1 MSGTNPRRISELP
14 SPKPALVTKRG
25 TQIRSGWTSDRIS
38 LAFLAAM
45 LPSLGIAL
53 LAGSG
58 SDVLPIL
65 SVTLATIFAWQIL
78 FGLTR
83 GSLVGWDGIV
93 TALAI
98 SLMLPLSAS
107 PLETTLAASAGVV
120 LGELIF
126 GGRGRSFLNPAV
138 VGIAFF
144 SFSFPASAT
153 SASANLD
160 IWPVI
165 LGGGILLV
173 FRLVSWRV
181 LLAGYIGLSL
191 AAWLTGSMDTATI
204 LSPTFAFAI
213 LFLGAEPVSAAAT
226 RPGRWIYGF
235 LIGVLAILFG
245 GDDSVVFAIL
255 LASIF
260 APLIDQGAV
269 WAIRSEMSRPWLN

>member
-1 MSGTNPRRISELP
+1 MNETNPRRISELP
-14 SPKPALVTKRG
+14 PPKPAFVARRG

-53 LAGSG
+53 FADSG

-83 GSLVGWDGIV
+83 GSLVGWDGV
-93 TALAI
+93 VAALAI
-98 SLMLPLSAS
+98 SLLLPLSAS
-107 PLETTLAASAGVV
+107 PWETSLAASAGIV
-120 LGELIF
+120 LGELVF
-126 GGRGRSFLNPAV
+126 GGRGRSFLNPAIV
-138 VGIAFF
+138 CLAFF
-144 SFSFPASAT
+144 SFSFPASAAT
-153 SASANLD
+153 ASANLD

-191 AAWLTGSMDTATI
+191 AAWLSGSMDTDTI
-204 LSPTFAFAI
+204 LSPAFAFAL

-235 LIGVLAILFG
+235 LIGVLTILFG
-245 GDDSVVFAIL
+245 GGASVVFAIL
-255 LASIF
+255 LGSIF

-269 WAIRSEMSRPWLN
+269 WAIRHQTSRPWLN